1 MTGPLTNAQ
10 IEERADEARDLVK
23 SKAASSALAAALPI
37 PLLDVGTDMKLLNE
51 ITGEIEEIFGITHDE
66 VSKYSDDMKTRAA
79 VMLSSVGGEFV
90 VRKTIG
96 YTVNRIGKKS
106 RKASGSFGVI
116 PIVTQGSTALIS
128 YFLMKKL
135 GNDHIEKCINFLN
148 SKNIDGSMQ
157 ES

>member
-1 MTGPLTNAQ
+1 MTGPLTNTE
-10 IEERADEARDLVK
+10 IEQRAEEALDLVK
-23 SKAASSALAAALPI
+23 SKARSSAIAAALPI

-51 ITGEIEEIFGITHDE
+51 ITDDIEEIFGITHDE

-79 VMLSSVGGEFV
+79 VMVSSIGGEYV
-90 VRKTIG
+90 ARKTIG
-96 YTVNRIGKKS
+96 FAVNKIGKKQ
-106 RKASGSFGVI
+106 RKAGGSFGVI

-135 GNDHIEKCINFLN
+135 GTDHIEKCVAYLK
-148 SKNIDGSMQ
+148 SKNLEGSMQ